1 MDMDHLAE
9 QFAGILGHAAEQG
22 IEFPP
27 NMPGMARIGG
37 LHVPVA
43 NVHISAYPHD
53 RNFPNGIRS
62 MNVHVPDEHG
72 NMFSL
77 HTMPDDEDEVDF
89 DGNTQHGSQ
98 SVKVPSAEAFAN
110 MYGNLDPADG
120 WFKEENNYLL
130 DKFRGMQPLM
140 GIGTGQAQ
148 GNFTHVYD
156 LRSGAVAPARM
167 HYYDA
172 WHEWNEDRKRRK
184 SEDGQ

>member
-1 MDMDHLAE
+1 MSTDHLAE

-22 IEFPP
+22 VEFPP
-27 NMPGMARIGG
+27 EMPGMARIGG

-43 NVHISAYPHD
+43 NVHIAAYDPD
-53 RNFPNGIRS
+53 GNFKDGIKN
-62 MNVHVPDEHG
+62 MNVHIPDERG

-77 HTMPDDEDEVDF
+77 HTTPMLDEDEF
-89 DGNTQHGSQ
+89 GGTTQHGNQ
-98 SVKVPSAEAFAN
+98 PVKVPSAEAFAN
-110 MYGNLDPADG
+110 MYGNLDPTDG

-130 DKFRGMQPLM
+130 EKFHGIQPLM

-148 GNFTHVYD
+148 GNSDHVYD

-172 WHEWNEDRKRRK
+172 WQEWNNARKRRD
-184 SEDGQ
+184 SEGGQ